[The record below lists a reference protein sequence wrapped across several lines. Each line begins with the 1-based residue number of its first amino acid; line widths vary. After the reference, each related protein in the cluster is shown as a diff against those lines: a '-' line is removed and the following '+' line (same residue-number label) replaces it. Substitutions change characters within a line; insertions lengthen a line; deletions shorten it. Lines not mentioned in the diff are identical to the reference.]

1 MNIEMTTST
10 VIQSKQLVHVSLF
23 SVNNL
28 DLNPIDMS
36 IIYFQACGFKM
47 QLEGVRYSPA
57 F

>member
-1 MNIEMTTST
+1 MNSEMATSP
-10 VIQSKQLVHVSLF
+10 VIQRKQLVHVSLF

-28 DLNPIDMS
+28 DLNPTDMS
-36 IIYFQACGFKM
+36 RIYFQACGFKM